1 MGGLGDG
8 AEGVGGVVADELVGA
23 VDDHL
28 RGVGTI
34 EMEALGVLGLAL
46 GEVVGGETVVPA
58 KAVPVV
64 DVLAEDDD
72 FCGGDWLILEEMGEE
87 GVGGRA
93 TGAAFGGEELDEDG
107 SARWGWRGLL
117 RLKRQTRESD

>member
-1 MGGLGDG
+1 MG
-8 AEGVGGVVADELVGA
+8 AVVAGELGCT

-28 RGVGTI
+28 RGVGAF
-34 EMEALGVLGLAL
+34 EVEALGVLGLAL
-46 GEVVGGETVVPA
+46 GEVVGGEAVVPA
-58 KAVPVV
+58 LAVPVV

-93 TGAAFGGEELDEDG
+93 TGAALGGKELD
-107 SARWGWRGLL
+107 
-117 RLKRQTRESD
+117 